1 MCLPVSSPV
10 LAGSSTDQRAVTRAA
25 TDGQHWLN
33 RTGLAVGFAQNTLL
47 LLSDGFLLVSS
58 YFNSQKKKQ

>member
-1 MCLPVSSPV
+1 MCLPAGSPA
-10 LAGSSTDQRAVTRAA
+10 LSGSSTERRAVTRAA

-33 RTGLAVGFAQNTLL
+33 RTGLSVGFAQNTLL

-58 YFNSQKKKQ
+58 SFNSQKKKQ